1 MEQKAVVIGR
11 ERSGSAGDAG
21 RRQGRLVCE
30 QPCTLTVTVGGDIVE
45 ATLVDLSCFGM
56 MATTETPILPR
67 AFVDVALPGGIR
79 ATGQVRWCRDGAFGI
94 EFSAPLPSR
103 AVGPITRRH
112 GARPLRL
119 AVWAPVRMIAGKTTR
134 SVVLRDIS
142 DGGLQLA
149 GTDELKVGARL
160 TVELAADM
168 AVAGTVRWS
177 HDGRAG
183 VELDSTLTSDA
194 REWVSLQLMSRG

>member
-1 MEQKAVVIGR
+1 MEQKPVVMER
-11 ERSGSAGDAG
+11 ERPVPASDAA

-30 QPCTLTVTVGGDIVE
+30 QPCTVAVSLGAAVIE
-45 ATLVDLSCFGM
+45 ATLADLSCFGM
-56 MATTETPILPR
+56 MATTDTPVLPR

-94 EFSAPLPSR
+94 EFTAPLPAR

-119 AVWAPVRMIAGKTTR
+119 AVWSPVRMTADGVTR

-149 GTDELKVGARL
+149 GTDNMPAGTRL
-160 TVELAADM
+160 TVELAHELSLD
-168 AVAGTVRWS
+168 GTVRWS
-177 HDGRAG
+177 HDGRTG
-183 VELDSTLTSDA
+183 VELDETLTSEA
-194 REWVSLQLMSRG
+194 REWVSFQLMSRA

>member
-11 ERSGSAGDAG
+11 ERPAAGGDAA

-30 QPCTLTVTVGGDIVE
+30 QPCTVTVTVGGSIVE

-56 MATTETPILPR
+56 MATTDTPVLPR

-94 EFSAPLPSR
+94 EFSAPLPPR

-119 AVWAPVRMIAGKTTR
+119 AVWAPVRMTAGKTTR

-149 GTDELKVGARL
+149 GTEEMKVGTRL
-160 TVELAADM
+160 AVELTGDLT
-168 AVAGTVRWS
+168 VAGTVRWS
-177 HDGRAG
+177 HDGRTG
-183 VELDSTLTSDA
+183 VELDATLTPEA
-194 REWVSLQLMSRG
+194 REWVSFQLMARA